1 MMTVLGSSFPFL
13 TVVLIVDGTIS
24 HLAASVM
31 FLSNIERSL
40 IVMKKESEL
49 EIKTKLSAKSIHKAT
64 LT

>member
-1 MMTVLGSSFPFL
+1 MMTASGSSFPFL
-13 TVVLIVDGTIS
+13 TVVFVVDGIIP
-24 HLAASVM
+24 HQAAGVM
-31 FLSNIERSL
+31 FLSSINRSL